1 MTDTPVL
8 GIDLGTTNSVVAVAD
23 GDGVRVLRAP
33 DGGSALIPS
42 VVSFHPGGE
51 VLAGAEAKER
61 RVLDPA
67 NTVYSVKRL
76 IGRPFNSVEVKQ
88 ASRRFAFEL
97 QEGANGGVCVEAR
110 KEQYSLSEISAF
122 VLRHVRKIADASL
135 GAVCSR
141 AVVTVPANF
150 NELQRTATK
159 TAGNVAGLD
168 VLRIINEPT
177 AAALAYGYGKESNER
192 IAIYDFGGGTFDL
205 TILQLAGDVFEVMA
219 TAGDT
224 FLGGDDIDLLIAD
237 DMAAHLLETHR
248 IDVTKDRDA
257 YELLRTG
264 AERAKCELSHRSE
277 AAARIEEVAYGEG
290 GVPIHLDYTL
300 GRDRFIQL
308 ARSIVTRTFDVCEEA
323 MGLAEVRPTQIDNVI
338 LVGGSTRIPLVQE
351 MVAEYFGRT
360 PLSDIDPDIVVA
372 HGAALQGWA
381 LSQPVRRKSL
391 GKVKLK
397 QVAIEALDP
406 LSDDFDP
413 LGDDL
418 KEDVTQK
425 KRMPTLPPF
434 DDQITQM
441 KHVADIPGLFDTGA
455 SNEELDIDS
464 LIPEPIT
471 SPVPPPIPD
480 GALDVAASPP
490 MEGAFD
496 ISIAP
501 PPDLTYEFGDG
512 DDSPAPP
519 LLLDVTPLSLGVETV
534 GGYCEQIIRR
544 NAAIPAEE
552 SKLFTTARDNQDSV
566 EVQICQG
573 ESRNIDQN
581 QPLGRIALTGLRAGA
596 RGTVQI
602 TVTFMIDANGTLQVR
617 AQDAGTGQQQEIA
630 IRLIGE
636 LPDES
641 IEDVKAR
648 HEAKFED

>member
-23 GDGVRVLRAP
+23 GDGVRVLKAP
-33 DGGSALIPS
+33 DGGGPLIPS
-42 VVSFHPGGE
+42 VVSFHPSGE
-51 VLAGAEAKER
+51 VLAGIEAKER

-88 ASRRFAFEL
+88 ASRRFAFDL
-97 QEGANGGVCVEAR
+97 QEGANGGVCVQAR

-122 VLRHVRKIADASL
+122 VLRHVRKIAEASL
-135 GAVCSR
+135 GSVCSR

-177 AAALAYGYGKESNER
+177 AAALAYGYGKASNER

-264 AERAKCELSHRSE
+264 AERAKCELSHHSE
-277 AAARIEEVAYGEG
+277 AMARVEEVAYGEG
-290 GVPIHLDYTL
+290 GAPIHLDYTL
-300 GRDRFIQL
+300 SRDRFVQL

-381 LSQPVRRKSL
+381 LSQPVRRASL

-406 LSDDFDP
+406 LSDDLRD
-413 LGDDL
+413 
-418 KEDVTQK
+418 DVTQR

-434 DDQITQM
+434 DDQVTQM
-441 KHVADIPGLFDTGA
+441 KHMKDIPGLFDKG
-455 SNEELDIDS
+455 SPDEELDIDS

-480 GALDVAASPP
+480 GAFDISMSPP
-490 MEGAFD
+490 KDGAFD
-496 ISIAP
+496 ISMSP
-501 PPDLTYEFGDG
+501 PPDLTYELGEA

-636 LPDES
+636 LSDES

-648 HEAKFED
+648 HEAKFGD